1 MTTLSVP
8 RSIADM
14 LADGEPLVC
23 VYCDQEVSD
32 LYCARCMEYKGIMS
46 VSDWESYTGEVWE

>member
-8 RSIADM
+8 RDIVDAFH
-14 LADGEPLVC
+14 DGESLVC

-32 LYCARCMEYKGIMS
+32 LYCARCMEYKGIMTIS
-46 VSDWESYTGEVWE
+46 EWEEYTGETWE